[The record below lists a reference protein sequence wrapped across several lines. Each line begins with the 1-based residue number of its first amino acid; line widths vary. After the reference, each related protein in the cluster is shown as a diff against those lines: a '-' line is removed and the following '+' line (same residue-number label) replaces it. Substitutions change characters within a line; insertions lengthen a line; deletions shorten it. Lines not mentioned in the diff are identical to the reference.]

1 MKVTIIFNG
10 GKQGEEDQ
18 QITTYKLK
26 GTIVGDMH
34 GL

>member
-1 MKVTIIFNG
+1 MKVIIIFNG

-26 GTIVGDMH
+26 DTTIGDMH